1 MKKFSIALILACFI
15 FSANAQN
22 VTMESVCKQLSQHTH
37 TTGNFEQIKVI
48 KKMKNRKIKSYGT
61 FIFST
66 EGIYWNTKKP
76 VASTM
81 IINSSAMTQISK
93 GKETVTSI
101 EGNDTFKNFKNS
113 VDAFFANDLSN
124 LKKNFKI
131 DFKFAGGKWT
141 ITLIPAG
148 KKMSSKIK
156 DIVMTGTSDGTTSEI
171 SSVVIS
177 EVSGDS
183 LTYNLSNLKYLK
195 ELSPDEKKLFISK

>member
-22 VTMESVCKQLSQHTH
+22 VTMESVCEQLSQHTH

-76 VASTM
+76 VTSTM
-81 IINSSAMTQISK
+81 IINSSAMTQISN

-141 ITLIPAG
+141 MTLIPAG

-156 DIVMTGTSDGTTSEI
+156 DIVMMGTSDGTTSEI

-183 LTYNLSNLKYLK
+183 LTYNLSNLKYPK